1 VQKTG
6 AKPGGIEAPVT
17 IPSSLENVKR
27 NLRRNSMEKIA
38 IREVIR
44 AVRGKLI
51 CGSQRG
57 EISGVSIDSRT
68 IKKGEI
74 FFALK
79 GERFD
84 GHDFLEAA
92 MEKGAQAAVVSKKK
106 KFTAKIAII
115 RVAHTLTALQEL
127 AKFYRQ
133 KFNPV
138 VVGVTGSNGKTT
150 TKDMLKALLLSRY
163 RVVATPGN
171 YNNIVGLPLTLFQ
184 ISPETQFLVLEMGTN
199 HAGEIK
205 RLAEISLPEMAVITN
220 IGATHLQFFRCISN
234 VLSAKMELVQ
244 LLPPRGKV
252 VLNIDDLHLRG
263 QFKRIKQEIIS
274 FGTNSQA
281 DVRASDIVASRS
293 GGKEKLSFTVHAG
306 KDREEFGLYCL
317 GRYNIYN
324 ALAAIGVA
332 KEFGISL
339 LVMANVLRK
348 FEFPK
353 LRMEKLK
360 YGEVTIINDAYNAN
374 PASVKAALSELIS
387 SFPSQRKIV
396 VLSDMLE
403 LGRMSRKFHEEIGK
417 IVATSPIYGLIT
429 VGKDAQFIAQAARE
443 WGMERRNIFSFRDKK
458 FASRKLKGLLKPKDA
473 VLVKGSRKMGLEEIT
488 KHLFPRQL

>member
-1 VQKTG
+1 
-6 AKPGGIEAPVT
+6 
-17 IPSSLENVKR
+17 
-27 NLRRNSMEKIA
+27 MERLA
-38 IREVIR
+38 IKEVIR

-84 GHDFLEAA
+84 GHDFLQGAID
-92 MEKGAQAAVVSKKK
+92 KGAKAVVVSKKK
-106 KFTAKIAII
+106 KFAAKIATIN
-115 RVAHTLTALQEL
+115 VAHTLTALQEL

-150 TKDMLKALLLSRY
+150 AKDMLKSLLSSKY

-171 YNNIVGLPLTLFQ
+171 YNNIVGLPLTLFE
-184 ISPETQFLVLEMGTN
+184 ISPETEFLVLEMGAN

-205 RLAEISLPEMAVITN
+205 RLAEISLPQMGVITN

-244 LLPPRGKV
+244 LLPRRGKIA
-252 VLNIDDLHLRG
+252 LNIDDAHLKS
-263 QFKRIKQEIIS
+263 QFEKIKQKIIT
-274 FGTNSQA
+274 FGTNPQA
-281 DVRASDIVASRS
+281 DVRVSNVVVSS
-293 GGKEKLSFTVHAG
+293 PGEKEKLSFTINVG
-306 KDREEFGLYCL
+306 RDREEFNLYCI

-324 ALAAIGVA
+324 ALAAISVA
-332 KEFGISL
+332 KEFGVSL
-339 LVMANVLRK
+339 SLMADVLGK
-348 FEFPK
+348 FKFPK

-360 YGEVTIINDAYNAN
+360 YGEVTIVNDAYNAN
-374 PASVKAALSELIS
+374 PTSVKAVLSELIF
-387 SFPSQRKIV
+387 SFPSRRKIV
-396 VLSDMLE
+396 VLGDMLE
-403 LGRMSRKFHEEIGK
+403 LGRMSRKFHQEIGK
-417 IVATSPIYGLIT
+417 IVATSPIYSLIT
-429 VGKDAQFIAQAARE
+429 IGEDARFIAQAARK
-443 WGMERRNIFSFRDKK
+443 WGMERNNIFSFKDKK
-458 FASRKLKGLLKPKDA
+458 VASRKLKELLEPKDA
-473 VLVKGSRKMGLEEIT
+473 VLIKGSRKMGLEEVIRFLPKIST
-488 KHLFPRQL
+488 IKM

>member
-1 VQKTG
+1 
-6 AKPGGIEAPVT
+6 
-17 IPSSLENVKR
+17 
-27 NLRRNSMEKIA
+27 MERLT
-38 IREVIR
+38 IREIIR

-84 GHDFLEAA
+84 GHDFLQGAID
-92 MEKGAQAAVVSKKK
+92 KGAKAVVVSKKK
-106 KFTAKIAII
+106 KFAAKIATIN
-115 RVAHTLTALQEL
+115 VAHTLTALQEL

-150 TKDMLKALLLSRY
+150 AKDMLKSLLSSKY

-171 YNNIVGLPLTLFQ
+171 YNNIVGLPLTLFE
-184 ISPETQFLVLEMGTN
+184 ISPETEFLVLEMGAN

-205 RLAEISLPEMAVITN
+205 RLAEISLPQMGVITN

-244 LLPPRGKV
+244 LLPRRGKIA
-252 VLNIDDLHLRG
+252 LNIDDAHLKS
-263 QFKRIKQEIIS
+263 QFEKIKQKIIT
-274 FGTNSQA
+274 FGTNPQA
-281 DVRASDIVASRS
+281 DVRVSNVVVSS
-293 GGKEKLSFTVHAG
+293 PGEKEKLSFTINVG
-306 KDREEFGLYCL
+306 RDREEFNLYCI

-324 ALAAIGVA
+324 ALAAISVA
-332 KEFGISL
+332 KEFGVSL
-339 LVMANVLRK
+339 SLMADVLGK
-348 FEFPK
+348 FKFPK

-360 YGEVTIINDAYNAN
+360 YGEVTIVNDAYNAN
-374 PASVKAALSELIS
+374 PTSVKAVLSELIF
-387 SFPSQRKIV
+387 SFPSRRKIV
-396 VLSDMLE
+396 VLGDMLE
-403 LGRMSRKFHEEIGK
+403 LGRMSRKFHQEIGK
-417 IVATSPIYGLIT
+417 IVATSPIYSLIT
-429 VGKDAQFIAQAARE
+429 IGEDARFIAQAARK
-443 WGMERRNIFSFRDKK
+443 WGMERNNIFSFKDKK
-458 FASRKLKGLLKPKDA
+458 VASRKLKELLEPKDA
-473 VLVKGSRKMGLEEIT
+473 VLIKGSRKMGLEEVIRFLPKIST
-488 KHLFPRQL
+488 IKM

>member
-1 VQKTG
+1 M
-6 AKPGGIEAPVT
+6 ERVT
-17 IPSSLENVKR
+17 
-27 NLRRNSMEKIA
+27 

-44 AVRGKLI
+44 AIRGELI
-51 CGSQRG
+51 CGSQEG

-84 GHDFLEAA
+84 GHDFLGEAI
-92 MEKGAQAAVVSKKK
+92 EKGARAAVVSRKRE
-106 KFTAKIAII
+106 KFVTKVAII
-115 RVAHTLTALQEL
+115 KVAHSLTALQQL
-127 AKFYRQ
+127 AKFYRH

-150 TKDMLKALLLSRY
+150 TKDMLKALLLSKY

-184 ISPETQFLVLEMGTN
+184 ICPETEFLVLEMGAN

-205 RLAEISLPEMAVITN
+205 RLAEISLPQIGVITN

-234 VLSAKMELVQ
+234 VLSAKMELVK

-252 VLNIDDLHLRG
+252 VLNMDDFHLRS
-263 QFKRIKQEIIS
+263 QFKKIKREIIT
-274 FGTNSQA
+274 FGTNPQA
-281 DVRASDIVASRS
+281 DVRASDVVVSRS
-293 GGKEKLSFTVHAG
+293 GGKEKLSFTVHVG
-306 KDREEFGLYCL
+306 RNRKEFDLYCL

-324 ALAAIGVA
+324 ALAAISVA

-339 LVMANVLRK
+339 SLMVDVLRE
-348 FEFPK
+348 FRFPK

-374 PASVKAALSELIS
+374 PISVKAALSELIS

-396 VLSDMLE
+396 VLGDMLE
-403 LGRMSRKFHEEIGK
+403 LGRLSRKFHQEIGK
-417 IVATSPIYGLIT
+417 IVATSPIYSLIT
-429 VGKDAQFIAQAARE
+429 IGEDARFIAQAARE
-443 WGMERRNIFSFRDKK
+443 WGMERSNIFSFKDKK
-458 FASRKLKGLLKPKDA
+458 FASRKLKGLLKPKDL
-473 VLVKGSRKMGLEEIT
+473 VLIKGSRKMGLEEVT
-488 KHLFPRQL
+488 KYLSKKIL

>member
-1 VQKTG
+1 MERLT
-6 AKPGGIEAPVT
+6 
-17 IPSSLENVKR
+17 VK
-27 NLRRNSMEKIA
+27 
-38 IREVIR
+38 EVIK

-51 CGSQRG
+51 CGNQRG

-68 IKKGEI
+68 IKRGEI

-84 GHDFLEAA
+84 GHDFLQEVI
-92 MEKGAQAAVVSKKK
+92 EKGAKAAVVSKKK
-106 KFTAKIAII
+106 KFATKITII
-115 RVAHTLTALQEL
+115 KVAHTLTALQEL
-127 AKFYRQ
+127 AKFYRR

-150 TKDMLKALLLSRY
+150 TKDMLKALLLSKY

-171 YNNIVGLPLTLFQ
+171 YNNIVGLPLTLFE
-184 ISPETQFLVLEMGTN
+184 ISPGTECLVLEMGTN

-205 RLAEISLPEMAVITN
+205 RLAEISLPQMGVITN
-220 IGATHLQFFRCISN
+220 ISATHLQFFRCISN

-244 LLPPRGKV
+244 LLPAQGKV
-252 VLNIDDLHLRG
+252 VLNIDDVHLRS
-263 QFKRIKQEIIS
+263 QFKRIKQEIIT
-274 FGTNSQA
+274 FGTNPQA
-281 DVRASDIVASRS
+281 NVRASDVVVSS
-293 GGKEKLSFTVHAG
+293 PGEKERLSFSVHTG
-306 KDREEFGLYCL
+306 RDRKEFDLNCL

-339 LVMANVLRK
+339 SLMVDVLREFK
-348 FEFPK
+348 FPK

-374 PASVKAALSELIS
+374 PTSVKAALSELIS

-396 VLSDMLE
+396 VLGDMLE

-417 IVATSPIYGLIT
+417 IVATSPIYSLIT
-429 VGKDAQFIAQAARE
+429 IGEDAQFIAQAARE
-443 WGMERRNIFSFRDKK
+443 WGMEGENIFSFKDKK
-458 FASRKLKGLLKPKDA
+458 FASRKLKKLVKPKDA
-473 VLVKGSRKMGLEEIT
+473 VLIKGSRKIGLEEIT
-488 KHLFPRQL
+488 EYLIR

>member
-1 VQKTG
+1 
-6 AKPGGIEAPVT
+6 
-17 IPSSLENVKR
+17 
-27 NLRRNSMEKIA
+27 MERLT

-44 AVRGKLI
+44 AVRGELI

-84 GHDFLEAA
+84 GHDFLDEAI
-92 MEKGAQAAVVSKKK
+92 EKGAKAVVVSRKKK
-106 KFTAKIAII
+106 LATRIAII

-150 TKDMLKALLLSRY
+150 TKDMLKALLLSKY
-163 RVVATPGN
+163 KVVATTGN
-171 YNNIVGLPLTLFQ
+171 YNNIVGLPLTLFG
-184 ISPETQFLVLEMGTN
+184 IFPEAKFLVLEMGAN

-205 RLAEISLPEMAVITN
+205 RLAEISLPQIGVITN

-244 LLPPRGKV
+244 LLPPQGKV
-252 VLNIDDLHLRG
+252 VLNIDDFHLRN
-263 QFKRIKQEIIS
+263 QFKRIKREIIT
-274 FGTNSQA
+274 FGTNRQA
-281 DVRASDIVASRS
+281 DVRASDVVASRS
-293 GGKEKLSFTVHAG
+293 WGKEKLSFTVHVG
-306 KDREEFGLYCL
+306 RDRKEFDLYCL

-324 ALAAIGVA
+324 ALAAISVA
-332 KEFGISL
+332 KEFDISL
-339 LVMANVLRK
+339 PLMADVLREFK
-348 FEFPK
+348 FPK

-360 YGEVTIINDAYNAN
+360 YGKVTIINDAYNAN
-374 PASVKAALSELIS
+374 PTSVKAALSELIS

-396 VLSDMLE
+396 VLGDMLE
-403 LGRMSRKFHEEIGK
+403 LGTMSRKFHQEIGK
-417 IVATSPIYGLIT
+417 IVATSPIYSLIT
-429 VGKDAQFIAQAARE
+429 IGEDARFIARGARE
-443 WGMERRNIFSFRDKK
+443 WGMERSNIFSFKDKK
-458 FASRKLKGLLKPKDA
+458 FASRKLKELLKAKDA
-473 VLVKGSRKMGLEEIT
+473 VLIKGSRKMGLEEVT
-488 KHLFPRQL
+488 KYLTLCCYRKECSGRAKLC

>member
-1 VQKTG
+1 
-6 AKPGGIEAPVT
+6 
-17 IPSSLENVKR
+17 
-27 NLRRNSMEKIA
+27 MERLN

-44 AVRGKLI
+44 AVRGELI

-57 EISGVSIDSRT
+57 EISGVSIDSRN
-68 IKKGEI
+68 INKGEI

-84 GHDFLEAA
+84 GHDFLEEAI
-92 MEKGAQAAVVSKKK
+92 ERGARAAVVSKKK
-106 KFTAKIAII
+106 KFATKIAII
-115 RVAHTLTALQEL
+115 RAANTLTALQEL

-184 ISPETQFLVLEMGTN
+184 ISPGTQFLVLEMGTN

-205 RLAEISLPEMAVITN
+205 RLAEISLPQMGVIIN

-244 LLPPRGKV
+244 LLPPQGKV
-252 VLNIDDLHLRG
+252 VLNIDDLHLRS
-263 QFKRIKQEIIS
+263 QFKRIKQEIIT
-274 FGTNSQA
+274 FGTDPQA
-281 DVRASDIVASRS
+281 DVWVSDVVASRS
-293 GGKEKLSFTVHAG
+293 GRKEKLSFTAHAG
-306 KDREEFGLYCL
+306 KNRDKFDLYCL

-324 ALAAIGVA
+324 ALAAIGAA

-339 LVMANVLRK
+339 PVMADVLKK
-348 FEFPK
+348 FKFPK
-353 LRMEKLK
+353 LRMETLK

-374 PASVKAALSELIS
+374 PTSVKAALSELIS

-396 VLSDMLE
+396 VLGDMLE

-417 IVATSPIYGLIT
+417 IVATSPIHGLIT
-429 VGKDAQFIAQAARE
+429 IGEDAQFIAQAARKWE
-443 WGMERRNIFSFRDKK
+443 MERGNIFSFKDKK

-473 VLVKGSRKMGLEEIT
+473 VLIKGSRKMGLEEIT
-488 KHLFPRQL
+488 KYL